1 MRFANTTTLNHIH
14 PMKITEEQLKTIIKR
29 YEELDAATAKVIDV
43 GCMDIDGPLYDAI
56 WRMFDDMLSIIDP
69 HGWISWYIFD
79 NEMGA
84 KGLQAEC
91 GSKMIK
97 ITNLKKLLSVINS

>member
-1 MRFANTTTLNHIH
+1 
-14 PMKITEEQLKTIIKR
+14 MKITEEQLQTIIKR

-43 GCMDIDGPLYDAI
+43 GCMDPEGPLYNAI

-69 HGWISWYIFD
+69 HGWVSWYIHD

-84 KGLQAEC
+84 KGFDAEA

-97 ITNLKKLLSVINS
+97 VTNLKQLLSLINYEY

>member
-1 MRFANTTTLNHIH
+1 MSDIL

-43 GCMDIDGPLYDAI
+43 GCMDPDGPLYNAI

-69 HGWISWYIFD
+69 HSWISWYIFD
-79 NEMGA
+79 NAMGA
-84 KGLQAEC
+84 NCLEAEC

-97 ITNLKKLLSVINS
+97 VTNLKKLLSVINS